1 MSAEEHI
8 RKMAEHAKDPTRFSK
23 DQLKGFVERVERLNA
38 ERKELSNDVRDV
50 YAEAK
55 AAGYST
61 RAMKRVIRVREYE
74 AEHGKDARKS
84 EEMIL
89 ETYLAALGMLE

>member
-1 MSAEEHI
+1 MSAEDHI
-8 RKMAEHAKDPTRFSK
+8 RKMAEHARDPNRFSK
-23 DQLKGFVERVERLNA
+23 EQLRAFVERVE
-38 ERKELSNDVRDV
+38 
-50 YAEAK
+50 

-61 RAMKRVIRVREYE
+61 RALKRVVRVREYE

-89 ETYLAALGMLE
+89 ETYLGALGMLD